1 MASPGPNKK
10 LCGTKTPHGKYPT
23 CHNVAGKGTAHIGEG
38 TCKKHLGNT
47 LNHRTGA
54 KAELVRRE
62 ASKILRAEGYEPD
75 FEPVEELLSLGAEV
89 VALKNI
95 LRGKVA
101 ELKGWTHESDLGVED
116 VNALVAIY
124 ERALDRTERVS
135 TSMLKL
141 GLKDRKTKL
150 EETQSKLFANAFMEA
165 LALSNGTNTD
175 EVVAEFQRLLGVLA
189 ASEPES
195 S

>member
-1 MASPGPNKK
+1 MPAAGPDKERCGAKASKGPCKR
-10 LCGTKTPHGKYPT
+10 
-23 CHNVAGKGTAHIGEG
+23 VAGAGTD
-38 TCKKHLGNT
+38 HLGVGRCSRHGGST
-47 LNHRTGA
+47 ITHRQGA

-89 VALKNI
+89 VAFKDI
-95 LRGKVA
+95 LRRKVSVL
-101 ELKGWTHESDLGVED
+101 EDWTHESDLGAED
-116 VNALVAIY
+116 IKAIVSTY
-124 ERALDRTERVS
+124 ERACDRTERVAAN
-135 TSMLKL
+135 MLKL

-195 S
+195 C

>member
-1 MASPGPNKK
+1 
-10 LCGTKTPHGKYPT
+10 L
-23 CHNVAGKGTAHIGEG
+23 
-38 TCKKHLGNT
+38 L
-47 LNHRTGA
+47 
-54 KAELVRRE
+54 
-62 ASKILRAEGYEPD
+62 AEGYAPD

-89 VALKNI
+89 VAFKDI
-95 LRGKVA
+95 LRRKVSVL
-101 ELKGWTHESDLGVED
+101 EGWTHESDLGAED
-116 VNALVAIY
+116 IKAIVSTY
-124 ERALDRTERVS
+124 ERACDRTERVAAN
-135 TSMLKL
+135 MLKL

-150 EETQSKLFANAFMEA
+150 EETQSKLFANAFIEA

>member
-1 MASPGPNKK
+1 MPAASPDKERCGAKATKGPCKR
-10 LCGTKTPHGKYPT
+10 
-23 CHNVAGKGTAHIGEG
+23 VAGAGTD
-38 TCKKHLGNT
+38 HLGAGRCSRHGGST
-47 LNHRTGA
+47 ITHRQGA

-75 FEPVEELLSLGAEV
+75 FDPVEELLSLGAEV

-150 EETQSKLFANAFMEA
+150 EETQSRLFANAFMEA